1 MHRIGNFSIKS
12 LVGNAEYFGAPN
24 YFCIGSAL
32 RAVNTCNPPTALT
45 HSHGIKSLAVTDLP
59 GYPHKSTASQLQYIY
74 F

>member
-1 MHRIGNFSIKS
+1 MPSI
-12 LVGNAEYFGAPN
+12 VGTANC
-24 YFCIGSAL
+24 FCIASTL
-32 RAVNTCNPPTALT
+32 HTVNTCNPPTALT